1 MPEQTLQAQE
11 KMETVDTLI
20 LGGYLVTVDEADRE
34 YPDGAL
40 AIRDGR
46 LVAVGPTA
54 EIAHRYEASNV
65 INASGKCIF
74 PGLVNTHTH
83 LFQTFMKGLGEGIH
97 VHEWLKVVTTPGIL
111 QMEPDDFYL
120 SAMVGC
126 MEAIRSGTTTLV
138 EYMYPNPRHEM
149 GDAVLEALVDSG
161 VRALLGRSVAD
172 IGDNDG
178 YPVTAYYADLL
189 EPLDEALQDCARL
202 VRACRD
208 RGEGRVTFCLAPPNM
223 RCVEPET
230 FAVFQEFARAH
241 NCIITMHT
249 CETARDDEI
258 IGARHGLRAIEWLEG
273 LGFLASNF
281 LAVHCVHLI
290 EDGIRRFARNDVR
303 VSYNPVSNMYL
314 GNGVAPV
321 ARLLEEGVIVSL
333 GVDGASS
340 NNSQN
345 MLEALKMG
353 VLLQRAATQNP
364 GVMSSRDA
372 LHMATIDGA
381 RAIGMAHEIGSL
393 EVGKRADVLI
403 ADFYQP
409 ISAPYY
415 NPVSTLAFSSS
426 PQVVD
431 TVLVGGRVV
440 LQDGQFTAL
449 NERELILRAQQA
461 GRRLALRS
469 YGPQVL
475 ELCPAIAAP

>member
-1 MPEQTLQAQE
+1 MPEQI
-11 KMETVDTLI
+11 KMETVDTLV
-20 LGGYLVTVDEADRE
+20 LGGYVVTVDEADHE
-34 YPDGAL
+34 YLDGAL

-46 LVAVGPTA
+46 LVAVGQTA
-54 EIAHRYEASNV
+54 DVAQRYEAPTI

-97 VHEWLKVVTTPGIL
+97 VHEWLKLVTTPGFL
-111 QMEPDDFYL
+111 QMAPDDFYL
-120 SAMVGC
+120 SAIVGC
-126 MEAIRSGTTTLV
+126 MEAVRSGTTTLV
-138 EYMYPNPRHEM
+138 EYMYPNPHHEA
-149 GDAVLEALVDSG
+149 GDAVLAALVDSG

-172 IGDNDG
+172 IGDNEG

-189 EPLDEALQDCARL
+189 EPLDGALEDCARL
-202 VRACRD
+202 ARACRE
-208 RGEGRVTFCLAPPNM
+208 RGEDRVTFCLAPPNM

-230 FAVFQEFARAH
+230 FGIFQAFAREH
-241 NCIITMHT
+241 GCIITMHT
-249 CETARDDEI
+249 CETVRDDEI
-258 IGARHGLRAIEWLEG
+258 IGARHGLRAIEWLES
-273 LGFLASNF
+273 LGFLAPNF

-290 EDGIRRFARNDVR
+290 EDGIRRFAQNDVR

-333 GVDGASS
+333 GVDGAAS

-345 MLEALKMG
+345 MLEAVKTG

-364 GVMSSRDA
+364 GVMSGREA
-372 LHMATIDGA
+372 LRMATIEGA
-381 RAIGMAHEIGSL
+381 RAIGMADEIGSL

-403 ADFYQP
+403 ADFLKP

-415 NPVSTLAFSSS
+415 NPVSTLVFSSS

-431 TVLVGGRVV
+431 TVMVEGRVV
-440 LQDGQFTAL
+440 LQDGRFTEL
-449 NERELILRAQQA
+449 NERELLLRAQKA
-461 GRRLALRS
+461 GHRLALRS
-469 YGPQVL
+469 YGSQVL
-475 ELCPAIAAP
+475 ETCPAIAVS